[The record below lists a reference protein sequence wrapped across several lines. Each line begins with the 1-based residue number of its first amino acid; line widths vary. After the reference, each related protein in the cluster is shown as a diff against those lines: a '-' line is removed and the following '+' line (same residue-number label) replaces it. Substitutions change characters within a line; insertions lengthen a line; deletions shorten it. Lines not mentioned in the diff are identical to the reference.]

1 MKVIPVC
8 CSSCKCLHVR
18 IVCVNS
24 WFNRLEVFNSVV
36 LNNMSKNPNLIYGIL
51 QAHRTFE
58 ELGTFTLARGLRE
71 IQRVQSA
78 KEGQVNNAEGNPK
91 GKDRSVPGEDSD
103 PGAEKARL
111 LESEG
116 VTSAAAETVE
126 SPPRIS
132 VGSEEGSM
140 KEDELQMDSL
150 ADPQSEGSVA
160 TSVSEKARGKMKERL
175 SMSSDMNHSLELL
188 AAAGIGRNGFVPTQE
203 WVSDV

>member
-8 CSSCKCLHVR
+8 CSSCKCLHVK
-18 IVCVNS
+18 IVCRTL
-24 WFNRLEVFNSVV
+24 WFNRLEIFNSVV

-78 KEGQVNNAEGNPK
+78 KEGQVNKAEGNPK
-91 GKDRSVPGEDSD
+91 GKDRSVPGKDSD

-116 VTSAAAETVE
+116 VTSAAADTVE
-126 SPPRIS
+126 SQPRFS
-132 VGSEEGSM
+132 GGSEEG
-140 KEDELQMDSL
+140 DELPTDSL
-150 ADPQSEGSVA
+150 AESQSEGSTA
-160 TSVSEKARGKMKERL
+160 ISVSEKARGKMKESL
-175 SMSSDMNHSLELL
+175 SMSLDMNHSLERI
-188 AAAGIGRNGFVPTQE
+188 AAAGVGRNGFVPTQE
-203 WVSDV
+203 WVSHV